1 MTFAQH
7 EPSGGGVTPLLSAS
21 AGPAPWG
28 YAMTIGWT
36 LLAFVVSGAV
46 AIVCADWWLGNELL
60 RSLESPYEGP
70 IISIITISSTVVQII
85 FLPLVIR
92 LKRWPVS
99 EYLGL
104 VLPPRGATLRALALL
119 IALLVAV
126 EGVMLLAGQNIM
138 PPFQLTSYRTAKET
152 GYLPALFAAVVLFAP
167 VGEEIV
173 FRGFLYRGF
182 ARRPG
187 HEPYAIAIITLV
199 WMAAHLQYD
208 WVGMLQIF
216 IIGLLLGGVRW
227 WTGSIALT
235 ILMHAAANLFATIE
249 TVIYME
255 WLNP

>member
-7 EPSGGGVTPLLSAS
+7 EPSAGGDAPPVSLSAQ
-21 AGPAPWG
+21 PTPWG

-36 LLAFVVSGAV
+36 ALAFVVGGAI
-46 AIVCADWWLGNELL
+46 AIVCADWWLGYELL
-60 RSLESPYEGP
+60 RSLETPYEGH
-70 IISIITISSTVVQII
+70 IVSIITIVSTIVQIV
-85 FLPLVIR
+85 LLALVIR
-92 LKRWPVS
+92 LKRWPILD
-99 EYLGL
+99 YLGL
-104 VLPPRGATLRALALL
+104 VLPPSGATLRALLLL
-119 IALLVAV
+119 IGLIVAL
-126 EGVMLLAGQNIM
+126 EGVMLLAGQNVV

-182 ARRPG
+182 VRRPG
-187 HEPYAIAIITLV
+187 HEPYAIVVITLV

-235 ILMHAAANLFATIE
+235 MLMHAAANLFATIE
-249 TVIYME
+249 TVIYVE